1 MGERHGRAEAAMVVW
16 AWREDEFP
24 SPGDSAAS
32 GPRLRGTI
40 QGGVGIAIAALV
52 YTFISHSAGW
62 VIFTVASTI
71 TLAALISPEG
81 LFARI
86 EAGFRAAARI
96 VGRFLTWILLSWI
109 FYGFFLP
116 FGALFRRG
124 RRDSMKRFY
133 EPEALSYWSS
143 CEPREAGLDFYER
156 QY

>member
-1 MGERHGRAEAAMVVW
+1 MLNVGKYRVLIGFTHFGEQYCNSKRV
-16 AWREDEFP
+16 
-24 SPGDSAAS
+24 
-32 GPRLRGTI
+32 
-40 QGGVGIAIAALV
+40 
-52 YTFISHSAGW
+52 
-62 VIFTVASTI
+62 
-71 TLAALISPEG
+71 
-81 LFARI
+81 
-86 EAGFRAAARI
+86 

-143 CEPREAGLDFYER
+143 CEPREAGLDFYKR